1 MLSSLKEDFFWPN
14 LISTWTASTRSA
26 VISKTHWFLYSWFT
40 LTPLLEPFHVPNEEW
55 HFYQPS
61 APRQALRAVYSKAMF
76 TLRLQGKCQHP
87 RPCPQTPRQNL
98 FWLRLANRPLEFLWV
113 EFVSD
118 DEVTSTGPSKPCYL
132 SDTFQQES
140 FKYSPCFYGWSVE
153 KHLRIQGLLP
163 NNNKNSN
170 ESSSSSSLSSLM
182 LMGHVAWTTL
192 LCSGTVSACT
202 R

>member
-1 MLSSLKEDFFWPN
+1 MSQMKSG
-14 LISTWTASTRSA
+14 I
-26 VISKTHWFLYSWFT
+26 FT
-40 LTPLLEPFHVPNEEW
+40 SRL
-55 HFYQPS
+55 
-61 APRQALRAVYSKAMF
+61 
-76 TLRLQGKCQHP
+76 LQG
-87 RPCPQTPRQNL
+87 RPSGQCTPRQCLPSGYRANANIL
-98 FWLRLANRPLEFLWV
+98 AHVLRLPDKTYFDCAWRIVHLNSCEL
-113 EFVSD
+113 FVSD